1 MWPNV
6 RWKCLTEKSGF
17 PKNKG
22 IKLATVVGGSV
33 PSHHSSTSTNQWISQ
48 IVALTSRTKS
58 VSNESVFFTQKTTP
72 TRAFLRNCTRAK
84 SQSYSCGHPVNLL
97 YTVNRLISRELSLL
111 RIILLFAIGILC
123 NDVIILCDCINRWK
137 NIYFF

>member
-1 MWPNV
+1 MEMSNGKVW
-6 RWKCLTEKSGF
+6 F
-17 PKNKG
+17 PKKQRHQTIN
-22 IKLATVVGGSV
+22 SSRRFR

-58 VSNESVFFTQKTTP
+58 VSNESVFFTQKTTT
-72 TRAFLRNCTRAK
+72 TRALLRNCTRAM
-84 SQSYSCGHPVNLL
+84 SRSYSFGHPVNLL
-97 YTVNRLISRELSLL
+97 CTVNRLISRELSLL